1 MNRSTLDHLVITA
14 PSLAAGVEY
23 VRGALGIEPSPGGEH
38 PRMGTHNAL
47 WRLGGAMYLEVLAV
61 NPAAPR
67 PPHPRWFELDRLTS
81 DAAPR
86 LATWIARSSD
96 LRTIV
101 VTSPIP
107 LGKVEAATRGDL
119 AWNITLPA
127 GGVLTE
133 GGVVPMIIEWTGGS
147 HPSGRLPDRGLS
159 LEKLELTH
167 PQPERIEAV
176 LKWIGFD
183 GPVSVQRGESPSLQ
197 ARLRTP
203 GGTKTLA

>member
-1 MNRSTLDHLVITA
+1 MNRSTLDHLVVTA
-14 PSLAAGVEY
+14 PSLAVGVEY

-38 PRMGTHNAL
+38 ARMGTHNAL

-67 PPHPRWFELDRLTS
+67 PSHPRWFELDRMAP

-86 LATWIARSSD
+86 LAAWIARSND

-101 VTSPIP
+101 VASPIP

-127 GGVLTE
+127 GGALTE
-133 GGVVPMIIEWTGGS
+133 GGVLPMIIEWTSGS

-159 LEKLELTH
+159 LERLELTH
-167 PQPERIEAV
+167 PEPELIESV

-183 GPVSVQRGESPSLQ
+183 GPVAVQRGESPSLQ